1 MAVKRAIYDVASF
14 KALPESDGDKGHF
27 QALVSVFGNVDVVG
41 DRVLPGAFAK
51 SLTRWQERGD
61 PIPIIWSHEWG
72 NPQAHI
78 GAADPNDVVETEDGL
93 VVKGRLD
100 LDNPFAAQVF
110 RLLKE
115 RRVREFSFGY
125 SIEAE
130 RPGKDGANELV
141 DLDLIEAGPTLKG
154 ANPNTELLAVKS
166 DLEAAAAI
174 PTGTFSHPGDDD
186 HAVVQA
192 AIQRM
197 TDGEGGPLLFDSGD
211 WNVSG
216 NTFTDNK
223 GEGILLGGKAGR
235 RISRATESELS
246 ALADEAESFVSR
258 IRGLL
263 SAGDSEKQDDDEQD
277 AVKAQGEEDASGN
290 STADALER
298 NSDSDFELL
307 MMKTRIERMRD

>member
-1 MAVKRAIYDVASF
+1 MAIKRATYDVAQF
-14 KALPESDGDKGHF
+14 KALPETNGDKGAF

-78 GAADPNDVVETEDGL
+78 GAADPHDVVETEDGL

-166 DLEAAAAI
+166 DLEAAAAET
-174 PTGTFSHPGDDD
+174 PTIVFSED
-186 HAVVQA
+186 
-192 AIQRM
+192 
-197 TDGEGGPLLFDSGD
+197 ELES
-211 WNVSG
+211 
-216 NTFTDNK
+216 
-223 GEGILLGGKAGR
+223 KAGR

-246 ALADEAESFVSR
+246 ALADEAESIVSR

-263 SAGDSEKQDDDEQD
+263 SAGDSEKQDEDEED
-277 AVKAQGEEDASGN
+277 IAGKSTGEEQ
-290 STADALER
+290 STAEDDTTD
-298 NSDSDFELL
+298 NSELDEDL
-307 MMKTRIERMRD
+307 LIFKTRIESMRK